1 MNKELALMLSKEVL
15 RIKEESNGTM
25 TINEALESIVKS
37 YKDSQL
43 LNKKNNKINYILN
56 QNLNKYNIGDKYLN
70 PLNGMIGTI
79 IKIKNKKILFSQY
92 NPFYEFDYQNK
103 IIDIKTV
110 DTLIES
116 GLLIK
121 VEEWLW
127 WTQ

>member
-25 TINEALESIVKS
+25 TVNEALESIVKS

-110 DTLIES
+110 DTLIER
-116 GLLIK
+116 GLLLK
-121 VEEWLW
+121 VEE
-127 WTQ
+127 

>member
-15 RIKEESNGTM
+15 RLKEESNGTM

-92 NPFYEFDYQNK
+92 NPFYSEFDYPNK

-110 DTLIES
+110 DTLIER
-116 GLLIK
+116 GLLLK
-121 VEEWLW
+121 VEE
-127 WTQ
+127 

>member
-25 TINEALESIVKS
+25 TVNEALESIVKS

-92 NPFYEFDYQNK
+92 NPFYEFDYPNK

-110 DTLIES
+110 DTLIER
-116 GLLIK
+116 GLLLK
-121 VEEWLW
+121 VEE
-127 WTQ
+127 

>member
-25 TINEALESIVKS
+25 TVNEALESIVKS

-110 DTLIES
+110 DTLIER
-116 GLLIK
+116 GLLLK
-121 VEEWLW
+121 VEEWF
-127 WTQ
+127 

>member
-25 TINEALESIVKS
+25 TVNEALESIVKS

-70 PLNGMIGTI
+70 PLNGMMGTI

-110 DTLIES
+110 DTLIER
-116 GLLIK
+116 GLLLK
-121 VEEWLW
+121 VEE
-127 WTQ
+127 

>member
-92 NPFYEFDYQNK
+92 NPFYEFDYPNK

-110 DTLIES
+110 DTLIER
-116 GLLIK
+116 GLLLK
-121 VEEWLW
+121 VEE
-127 WTQ
+127 

>member
-25 TINEALESIVKS
+25 TVNEALESIVKS

-92 NPFYEFDYQNK
+92 NPFYEFDYPNK

-110 DTLIES
+110 DTLIER
-116 GLLIK
+116 GLLLK
-121 VEEWLW
+121 VEEWF
-127 WTQ
+127 

>member
-25 TINEALESIVKS
+25 TVNEALESIVKS

-121 VEEWLW
+121 VEE
-127 WTQ
+127 

>member
-92 NPFYEFDYQNK
+92 NPFYEFDYPNK

-110 DTLIES
+110 DTLIER
-116 GLLIK
+116 GLLLK
-121 VEEWLW
+121 VEEWF
-127 WTQ
+127 

>member
-37 YKDSQL
+37 YKDSQK

-110 DTLIES
+110 DTLIER
-116 GLLIK
+116 GLLLK
-121 VEEWLW
+121 VEE
-127 WTQ
+127 

>member
-70 PLNGMIGTI
+70 PLNGMIGTN

-92 NPFYEFDYQNK
+92 NPFYEFDYPNK

-110 DTLIES
+110 DTLIER
-116 GLLIK
+116 GLLLK
-121 VEEWLW
+121 VEE
-127 WTQ
+127 

>member
-37 YKDSQL
+37 YKDSQK

-92 NPFYEFDYQNK
+92 NPFYEFDYPNK

-110 DTLIES
+110 DTLIER
-116 GLLIK
+116 GLLLK
-121 VEEWLW
+121 VEE
-127 WTQ
+127 

>member
-110 DTLIES
+110 DTLIER

-121 VEEWLW
+121 VEE
-127 WTQ
+127 

>member
-25 TINEALESIVKS
+25 TVNEALESIVKS

-92 NPFYEFDYQNK
+92 NPFYEFDYTNK

-110 DTLIES
+110 DTLIER
-116 GLLIK
+116 GLLLK
-121 VEEWLW
+121 VEE
-127 WTQ
+127 

>member
-25 TINEALESIVKS
+25 TINEALESIVQA

-110 DTLIES
+110 DTLIER
-116 GLLIK
+116 GLLLK
-121 VEEWLW
+121 VEE
-127 WTQ
+127 

>member
-92 NPFYEFDYQNK
+92 NPFHSEFDYPNK

-110 DTLIES
+110 DTLIER

-121 VEEWLW
+121 VEE
-127 WTQ
+127 

>member
-15 RIKEESNGTM
+15 SIKEESNGTM

-92 NPFYEFDYQNK
+92 NPFYEFDYPNK

-110 DTLIES
+110 DTLIER
-116 GLLIK
+116 GLLLK
-121 VEEWLW
+121 VEEWF
-127 WTQ
+127 